1 MRAAVVRDFHRPI
14 AIEDVPVP
22 TIGRDEVLVRML
34 EQVADAFEDVLS
46 GQARARL
53 VFDLR

>member
-1 MRAAVVRDFHRPI
+1 VVRETR
-14 AIEDVPVP
+14 A
-22 TIGRDEVLVRML
+22 L
-34 EQVADAFEDVLS
+34 ESVNEAFADVLS